1 MSESKQVN
9 SDYFLDGKAIM
20 DLFAK
25 PVKINKRN
33 YLTDVMRKMDSLLQ
47 DVWWY
52 TEMSYGDIIITRGYP
67 YQISPFDQN
76 NPFIRIVRQWC
87 DKGEYAREMYQA
99 LEEIKKLLKD
109 EDHKAGEYWTS
120 VPYQQLGYMVFPE
133 ETKQPT

>member
-1 MSESKQVN
+1 MSEPRQVN
-9 SDYFLDGKAIM
+9 SNYILDGKAIM

-25 PVKINKRN
+25 PVKINRRN
-33 YLTDVMRKMDSLLQ
+33 YLADVMRKMDSLLQ

-67 YQISPFDQN
+67 YQLSPLDQN
-76 NPFIRIVRQWC
+76 NPFVRIVRQWS

-99 LEEIKKLLKD
+99 LEEIKKLLKE
-109 EDHKAGEYWTS
+109 EDYKAGEYWTS
-120 VPYQQLGYMVFPE
+120 MPYQQLGYMVFPE